1 MRFMVISILFLNISV
16 YLCSSVSNKKSNATM
31 HLWTNTDINHKSK
44 MKDRRGYTLIEM
56 MIVISIISILATM
69 ALPSFQ
75 KQLVR
80 AKETNL
86 RRSLFIM
93 RDTID
98 QYFADHGRYPDSLQ
112 DLESGK
118 YVRQIPMDPITGSP
132 DTWITIPPEGF
143 AEGNIYDVH
152 SGSNK
157 VSLDGTPYNEW

>member
-1 MRFMVISILFLNISV
+1 
-16 YLCSSVSNKKSNATM
+16 M
-31 HLWTNTDINHKSK
+31 HHWTNTDISRKSK

-75 KQLVR
+75 KQLLR

-112 DLESGK
+112 DLETGK
-118 YVRQIPMDPITGSP
+118 YVRQIPMDPLTGSP

-157 VSLDGTPYNEW
+157 VSLNGTPYNEW

>member
-1 MRFMVISILFLNISV
+1 MHKRANKYQRSITWL
-16 YLCSSVSNKKSNATM
+16 
-31 HLWTNTDINHKSK
+31 
-44 MKDRRGYTLIEM
+44 KDRQGYTLIEM

-98 QYFADHGRYPDSLQ
+98 QYFADHGRYPGSLQ
-112 DLESGK
+112 DLETEK
-118 YVRQIPMDPITGSP
+118 YIRQTPMDPLTGRS
-132 DTWITIPPEGF
+132 DTWVTIPPEGF

>member
-1 MRFMVISILFLNISV
+1 
-16 YLCSSVSNKKSNATM
+16 M
-31 HLWTNTDINHKSK
+31 HHWTDIDINCKSK

-75 KQLVR
+75 KSLVR

-98 QYFADHGRYPDSLQ
+98 QYFADHGRYPGSLQ
-112 DLESGK
+112 DLETEK
-118 YVRQIPMDPITGSP
+118 YIRQTPMDPFTGRS
-132 DTWITIPPEGF
+132 DTWVTIPPEGF

>member
-1 MRFMVISILFLNISV
+1 
-16 YLCSSVSNKKSNATM
+16 M
-31 HLWTNTDINHKSK
+31 HCWTNSDISRKT
-44 MKDRRGYTLIEM
+44 MVKDRQGYTLIEM

-69 ALPSFQ
+69 AMPSFQ
-75 KQLVR
+75 KSLVR

-86 RRSLFIM
+86 RRTLFIM

-112 DLESGK
+112 DLETEK
-118 YVRQIPMDPITGSP
+118 YVRQIPMDPLTGQTS
-132 DTWITIPPEGF
+132 TWVTIPPEGF

>member
-1 MRFMVISILFLNISV
+1 
-16 YLCSSVSNKKSNATM
+16 VSNKKSNATM
-31 HLWTNTDINHKSK
+31 HHWTNTDINHKSK

-112 DLESGK
+112 DLETGK
-118 YVRQIPMDPITGSP
+118 YVRQIPMDPLTGSS
-132 DTWITIPPEGF
+132 DTWVTIPPEGF

-157 VSLDGTPYNEW
+157 VSLNGTPYNEW

>member
-1 MRFMVISILFLNISV
+1 VF
-16 YLCSSVSNKKSNATM
+16 NKKSNATM
-31 HLWTNTDINHKSK
+31 HHWTNTDINHKSK

-112 DLESGK
+112 DLETGK
-118 YVRQIPMDPITGSP
+118 YVRQIPMDPLTGSS

-157 VSLDGTPYNEW
+157 ISLDGTPYNEW

>member
-1 MRFMVISILFLNISV
+1 MHKRA
-16 YLCSSVSNKKSNATM
+16 NKYQRLKTW
-31 HLWTNTDINHKSK
+31 L
-44 MKDRRGYTLIEM
+44 KDQQGYTLIEM

-98 QYFADHGRYPDSLQ
+98 QYFADHGRYPGSLQ
-112 DLESGK
+112 DLETEK
-118 YVRQIPMDPITGSP
+118 YVRQIPMDPLTGQTS
-132 DTWITIPPEGF
+132 TWITIPPEGF

>member
-1 MRFMVISILFLNISV
+1 MHRRTNSDISLNTMV
-16 YLCSSVSNKKSNATM
+16 
-31 HLWTNTDINHKSK
+31 
-44 MKDRRGYTLIEM
+44 KDRQGYTLIEM

-69 ALPSFQ
+69 ALP
-75 KQLVR
+75 
-80 AKETNL
+80 
-86 RRSLFIM
+86 LFIM

-112 DLESGK
+112 ELETEK
-118 YVRQIPMDPITGSP
+118 YVRQIPMDPLTGRT

-143 AEGNIYDVH
+143 AEGTVYDVH

>member
-1 MRFMVISILFLNISV
+1 MHKRA
-16 YLCSSVSNKKSNATM
+16 NKYQRLKTW
-31 HLWTNTDINHKSK
+31 L
-44 MKDRRGYTLIEM
+44 KDRQGYTLIEM

-98 QYFADHGRYPDSLQ
+98 QYFADHGRYPGSLQ
-112 DLESGK
+112 DLETEK
-118 YVRQIPMDPITGSP
+118 YIRQIPMDPLTGSP